1 MPAKQTELIA
11 RARDLVGKI
20 SLPQC
25 DFTAA
30 DVAAAILTPSG
41 NVYTGVCLDLSCGI
55 GFCAEHAAIA
65 EMVKGRETQIEM
77 IVAVCEDGVI
87 PPCGRCREMMIQ
99 VDRRNVTTIV
109 LLAGGRQTTLRE
121 LLPEHWLITAEPPKD
136 AAAPL
141 PRRNDQ
147 SG

>member
-1 MPAKQTELIA
+1 MQTKQTELIA

-20 SLPQC
+20 ALPQC

-41 NVYTGVCLDLSCGI
+41 TIYTGVCLDLSCGI

-65 EMVKGRETQIEM
+65 EMVKARETQIEM

-99 VDRRNVTTIV
+99 VDRRNVATIV

-121 LLPEHWLITAEPPKD
+121 LLPEHWLISGEPPKN

-141 PRRNDQ
+141 PRRNNQ